1 MLSAVADH
9 AGNDSALIP
18 RIATGFGAGM
28 GFSDGL
34 CGALCGGIMALGML
48 TGRDEPGQQQKKERT
63 YQLTKRLIE
72 EFQRKVGSRNCSDL
86 LGFNL
91 SEDPEGER
99 YEAED
104 CGGRICRPAAGE
116 ACALVVQI
124 ATEAGLL

>member
-1 MLSAVADH
+1 
-9 AGNDSALIP
+9 
-18 RIATGFGAGM
+18 M
-28 GFSDGL
+28 GFSNGL

-48 TGRDEPGQQQKKERT
+48 SGRDEPGQEQDKERT

-72 EFQRKVGSRNCSDL
+72 AFERKMGSRNCSDL

-91 SEDPEGER
+91 SEDPEAER

-116 ACALVVQI
+116 TGALVLQL
-124 ATEAGLL
+124 ATEAGLITD